1 MSLTARQLLTFA
13 AALLPLAAIA
23 QPLQDTVEY
32 ARVLRVAPIVGPD
45 EAREVCTMERGG
57 YAPPPRE
64 RSATGAVLG
73 GLGGALVGS
82 RFGDGNGRVAATIA
96 GAIGGSMIG
105 DRYANDD
112 RRYEAPP
119 VQRCRTVVEP
129 GRTTGYMVTYEY
141 QGQRDTITMN
151 RDPGQ
156 WLRVHKTV
164 TIE

>member
-1 MSLTARQLLTFA
+1 MSLTSRHILAFA
-13 AALLPLAAIA
+13 AATLPLVAVA

-32 ARVLRVAPIVGPD
+32 ARVLRVAPIMGPE
-45 EAREVCTMERGG
+45 EAHEVCSMERGS

-64 RSATGAVLG
+64 HSNAGAVLG

-82 RFGDGNGRVAATIA
+82 RFGDGNGKVAATIV
-96 GAIGGSMIG
+96 GAIGGSMMG

-112 RRYEAPP
+112 RRDAPP
-119 VQRCRTVVEP
+119 AVERCRTVVQP

-141 QGQRDTITMN
+141 QGQRDTINMN